1 MMARKK
7 EKTDSGKTVAG
18 DVRSSYC
25 NVLGIFPSL
34 GPTQSEG
41 DPEAEV
47 PKERA
52 MPSVR

>member
-7 EKTDSGKTVAG
+7 EKSDSGKTVAG

-34 GPTQSEG
+34 GPTQSEV

-47 PKERA
+47 LKEKA
-52 MPSVR
+52 MR